1 MPLTPDYD
9 GPLVCYADGVFD
21 SRFNRYLTVR
31 EGRLSIFI
39 FLSGT
44 VLLKLFDLLS
54 YLAFI
59 LILMVVLFARPS

>member
-59 LILMVVLFARPS
+59 LILMVLLFARPS